1 MKASS
6 PHIPS
11 GSRTWRCGVSCS
23 ELAGAV
29 LSMLS
34 MGALIAVQLAQD
46 LRILGTLGLRER
58 ISRQSLTAI
67 ELCLVWAVIG
77 ALIYWIGRRR
87 GALDAHNYRAAL
99 RVSYL
104 EPDA

>member
-1 MKASS
+1 
-6 PHIPS
+6 
-11 GSRTWRCGVSCS
+11 
-23 ELAGAV
+23 
-29 LSMLS
+29 

-46 LRILGTLGLRER
+46 FRTLGSLGLRER
-58 ISRQSLTAI
+58 IWQQSLTAI
-67 ELCLVWAVIG
+67 ELCFVWGLVG

-87 GALDAHNYRAAL
+87 GALDAHDYTAAL